1 MKTDLFIIGSGP
13 GGYRAA
19 DYARRQGLSVVI
31 AEAEHA
37 GGTCLNCGCI
47 PTKTLCHYAELLAG
61 HTELAQLMGQETEP
75 AIDFHPIAERKN
87 EVVRQL
93 RSGVEQLLG
102 QEGITLLRGR
112 ATLVDAHHVA
122 VADEIYEATNIIIA
136 TGSSA
141 KMPPIEGID
150 APSVLTSTELLNLQT
165 LPKRLCIVGAG
176 VIGMEF
182 ASCMAAFGVKVT
194 VVEFLKECLPAIDG
208 DIAKR
213 LRKQM
218 ERRGIDFYMQ
228 AGVKSISN
236 SVVTFEQKGKTL
248 TVEADKVLIATG
260 RKPNIEGLN
269 LEAVGIETYR
279 GGILV
284 NDQMQTNI
292 PHIYAI
298 GDVNGRQLLAHA
310 ATMQGF
316 RAVNHIVGKADQIQ
330 FNIMP
335 AAVFTLPEVAS
346 VENSLLTTA
355 QTPDGTPPPL
365 RTLKG
370 FYRANGKALA
380 MNETEGLV
388 KLIVDEE
395 QRIAACHVM
404 GPHAADMIQ
413 EVAVLMNSGATLQ
426 NLRDIVHTHPTLAE
440 ILQEI
445 ALQA

>member
-19 DYARRQGLSVVI
+19 AYAAKQGLQVTI
-31 AEAEHA
+31 AEREYA

-47 PTKTLCHYAELLAG
+47 PTKTFCHYAGMALQSTTTPSFADIV
-61 HTELAQLMGQETEP
+61 A
-75 AIDFHPIAERKN
+75 RKE
-87 EVVRQL
+87 EVVTQL
-93 RSGVEQLLG
+93 RSGVEQLLAKDN
-102 QEGITLLRGR
+102 ITLLRGK
-112 ATLVDAHHVA
+112 ASLADAHHVL
-122 VADEIYEATNIIIA
+122 VNDEIYEAEHIIIA

-150 APSVLTSTELLNLQT
+150 DPSVLTSTELLQLEQ
-165 LPKRLCIVGAG
+165 LPERLCIVGAG

-182 ASCMAAFGVKVT
+182 ASCFAAFGCKVT

-213 LRKQM
+213 LRKQL
-218 ERRGIDFYMQ
+218 EKRGVEFFLQ
-228 AGVKSISN
+228 AGVKRIVNGS
-236 SVVTFEQKGKTL
+236 VTFERKGKET
-248 TVEADKVLIATG
+248 TVEADRVLVATG
-260 RKPNIEGLN
+260 RKPNIDGLN

-279 GGILV
+279 GGIVV
-284 NDQMQTNI
+284 NDQMQTSVPN
-292 PHIYAI
+292 IYAI
-298 GDVNGRQLLAHA
+298 GDVNGRALLAHA

-346 VENSLLTTA
+346 VGLTEEACAA
-355 QTPDGTPPPL
+355 QQVEHKV
-365 RTLKG
+365 LKG

-388 KLIVDEE
+388 KLLTDAEE
-395 QRIAACHVM
+395 KIIGCHVM
-404 GPHAADMIQ
+404 GAHAADLVQ
-413 EVAVLMNSGATLQ
+413 EIAVVMNAGGDLQ
-426 NLRDIVHTHPTLAE
+426 LLRDTIHTHPTLAE

-445 ALQA
+445 ALNN